1 MKVPISYSN
10 YKKEL
15 NVTLYPPLK
24 KTPQQKAKERLK
36 SYDSK
41 IVVNKTTPKKKAEV
55 LLRKYIDLLS
65 DSSIIKTSD
74 IKRFQD
80 LIKNSIIVLSLGVEE
95 LNINDEVVG
104 YLEFI
109 PSSFSDV
116 IRVAFVRCS
125 KDKFNEERKS
135 QNVINRIFRLMMP
148 VFVILQEHF
157 DIKLDTVI
165 SFAKGE
171 IPGPIVI
178 NRTTPIE
185 KETVISKGI
194 LQLSDLADEL
204 CAEPVDMVVLSCR
217 DNIWDLSFSD
227 GRLLRVDSQ
236 GQKEHSLNVIKHELL
251 NHGYFIHEPAFD
263 NYMKKADFTK
273 NLFFKKNWYHF
284 HKRQ

>member
-1 MKVPISYSN
+1 MKVPISDAN
-10 YKKEL
+10 DKKVV

-41 IVVNKTTPKKKAEV
+41 IVVNKATPKKKAEV